1 MAWSE
6 AENVS
11 ETPSAGRAFAA
22 TAYDAERP
30 PAPAQGSGSD
40 PLVGKHIDHFEI
52 RGVLGEGGMGRVYL
66 GHDLSLNRPVA
77 LKLLRHELAQ
87 NPTLIKRLVDEARAQ
102 ARLQH
107 PNVVTIYHIGHFE
120 GAPYFVMEYVR
131 GKTLAEVLEKNG
143 PIPWGEATDYVIQTA
158 RALATA
164 QARGMIHRDV
174 KPSNILLCEA
184 ATGVPRAE
192 IKVADFGLAT
202 SEENPSGR
210 FVGTPYYA
218 APEQITGGNTDFR
231 SDIYSLAVTFFEL
244 LTGRVPFKADNLEAM
259 AEMHRGAP
267 RPSIP
272 DEVAPW
278 RLRQLILEMMDADP
292 RKRPQSYDGLL
303 ARLESVRPKP
313 RVAAGLLPRAVALA
327 IDLMLFAPFGQIV
340 AAALSWTQQAATQIW
355 LILFGTYYLVTHR
368 LWGKTLGKR
377 LLGLHV
383 VGTTRRVRLPGLVL
397 RFVVEFWGP
406 LAALVMIRLQ
416 VGAVTDL
423 LEAKNRLI
431 EAVGASPMPIWDRSV
446 DVLLRTMLVPNL
458 VVAVPWLAGFFFAL
472 VDRDHQTLH
481 DLAAKT
487 RVMFEVRD
495 LGRAAESESASPP
508 G

>member
-1 MAWSE
+1 M
-6 AENVS
+6 
-11 ETPSAGRAFAA
+11 
-22 TAYDAERP
+22 
-30 PAPAQGSGSD
+30 
-40 PLVGKHIDHFEI
+40 
-52 RGVLGEGGMGRVYL
+52 
-66 GHDLSLNRPVA
+66 
-77 LKLLRHELAQ
+77 
-87 NPTLIKRLVDEARAQ
+87 
-102 ARLQH
+102 
-107 PNVVTIYHIGHFE
+107 
-120 GAPYFVMEYVR
+120 
-131 GKTLAEVLEKNG
+131 
-143 PIPWGEATDYVIQTA
+143 
-158 RALATA
+158 
-164 QARGMIHRDV
+164 HRD
-174 KPSNILLCEA
+174 
-184 ATGVPRAE
+184 
-192 IKVADFGLAT
+192 
-202 SEENPSGR
+202 
-210 FVGTPYYA
+210 
-218 APEQITGGNTDFR
+218 
-231 SDIYSLAVTFFEL
+231 
-244 LTGRVPFKADNLEAM
+244 
-259 AEMHRGAP
+259 AP

-431 EAVGASPMPIWDRSV
+431 DAVGASPMPIWDRSV

-495 LGRAAESESASPP
+495 LGRAAEPESASAPS
-508 G
+508 